1 MFSKLKKRQ
10 ANQKSTLGE
19 AAGKG
24 GEQLAVDDSEVAR
37 RKMEAILGGGM
48 PKSPAASAHAGS
60 QSTEGVPDKNPAVLL
75 DSELPSSDRR
85 GTLIA
90 KVRLSGAQQWLLL
103 PRNPTL
109 VSAAA
114 FLAHSPDLRDTG
126 HYFRAAKYNA
136 AEWSRTEHARLPPHR

>member
-48 PKSPAASAHAGS
+48 PKSPAASHAGS
-60 QSTEGVPDKNPAVLL
+60 QSTEAVPDKNPAVLL
-75 DSELPSSDRR
+75 DPELPSSDRR

-90 KVRLSGAQQWLLL
+90 KVRFVRGTATTPLAE
-103 PRNPTL
+103 NPTL